1 MRNNDID
8 MQDPGI
14 WWSPQSLTMYRLNST
29 VGLVGLT
36 VDGRIMFRDELP
48 VDAVELVRL
57 DAVNVA
63 LEAQAERSRYAA
75 MQVGAHWTAEVDKLY
90 AAARNVT
97 GVSDSGGADET
108 PVRRP
113 RWSRIVDHMMLV
125 AFPCGIAVAAMIVG
139 DFDKVVAVVGGCA
152 TGLMAAMLA
161 RWSVR
166 RSAGA
171 RGVQ

>member
-14 WWSPQSLTMYRLNST
+14 WWSPQSLTTYRLNST

-57 DAVNVA
+57 DAANAA

-75 MQVGAHWTAEVDKLY
+75 TQVGAHWTAEVEKLQ
-90 AAARNVT
+90 AAT
-97 GVSDSGGADET
+97 DSGGADET

-113 RWSRIVDHMMLV
+113 RWSRIFDHVMLL
-125 AFPCGIAVAAMIVG
+125 ALPCGIGIAAMIVG

-152 TGLMAAMLA
+152 TGLAAALLA

-166 RSAGA
+166 RGAGD
-171 RGVQ
+171 RGAQ

>member
-63 LEAQAERSRYAA
+63 LEAQAARSRYAA
-75 MQVGAHWTAEVDKLY
+75 TQVGAHWTAEVDKLY
-90 AAARNVT
+90 AAARNGM
-97 GVSDSGGADET
+97 GVPVPGVADSGGADET

-113 RWSRIVDHMMLV
+113 RWSRIVDHLMLV
-125 AFPCGIAVAAMIVG
+125 AFPCGIAVVAMIVG

-166 RSAGA
+166 K
-171 RGVQ
+171 

>member
-14 WWSPQSLTMYRLNST
+14 WWSPLSLTMYRLNST

-75 MQVGAHWTAEVDKLY
+75 TQVGAHWTAEVEKLQ
-90 AAARNVT
+90 ATADT
-97 GVSDSGGADET
+97 GGADET

-113 RWSRIVDHMMLV
+113 RWSRIVDHLMLV

-166 RSAGA
+166 K
-171 RGVQ
+171 